1 MKLDNETIVHRY
13 GKALFELAEEMKIR
27 NKFHSEL
34 QEYKKVLQNEPQ
46 LKVFMSSNQISP
58 EAKLKIMEI
67 LKKDSSKLMTNLL
80 DMLYDYG
87 RITSLEGIIDE
98 FDRLNDEFEKTVRAS
113 VITAIELDEERKQ
126 KLASSFA
133 NVVGAKK
140 IIIDPIVDPG
150 IIGGV
155 ILTIIFCQD
164 YSVGTAIYFGFWHS
178 VSAFCNA
185 GFDILGGS
193 NFADYIFHPFFNLIL
208 LIEVICGG
216 LGFAV
221 LLDIYQKRK
230 WQKLSINS
238 KLVLVTTGFLILIGS
253 VFIFILE
260 YGNQNTLG
268 DLGLFDKVMV
278 STFMASMART
288 SGFSMLD
295 IGSLTEPSLLLIM
308 FLMFIGGSPASTG
321 GGIKTT
327 TIAVIFAAIWSL
339 IRGRE
344 DVVIFERT
352 VPPIVIF
359 RAMSIFFVSA
369 IVVFLM
375 SMFLCLTEDIALSK
389 ILFESVSMFATVGL
403 PTGTINEMDAS
414 SRIVIIFVMLM
425 GRIGIISFAMALVI
439 RKKKNKIRYPE
450 DKFIIG

>member
-1 MKLDNETIVHRY
+1 MMKYIRKLNPYQIVLCSY
-13 GKALFELAEEMKIR
+13 GIIILTGTMLLMLPITVVDIEPLSFVDALFMSASAVCVSGVSIFSLGDNFSVFGQIIIIILVQIGALGIMTITTILAVVMGKRI
-27 NKFHSEL
+27 
-34 QEYKKVLQNEPQ
+34 Q
-46 LKVFMSSNQISP
+46 L
-58 EAKLKIMEI
+58 
-67 LKKDSSKLMTNLL
+67 
-80 DMLYDYG
+80 
-87 RITSLEGIIDE
+87 R
-98 FDRLNDEFEKTVRAS
+98 DRLLIQESLQRWSVAGVVRLVISIVKMTVAFEF
-113 VITAIELDEERKQ
+113 
-126 KLASSFA
+126 
-133 NVVGAKK
+133 
-140 IIIDPIVDPG
+140 
-150 IIGGV
+150 IGGV

-208 LIEVICGG
+208 LIEVVCGG

-230 WQKLSINS
+230 WQKLRINS

-327 TIAVIFAAIWSL
+327 TIA
-339 IRGRE
+339 
-344 DVVIFERT
+344 VIFERT

>member
-1 MKLDNETIVHRY
+1 M
-13 GKALFELAEEMKIR
+13 
-27 NKFHSEL
+27 
-34 QEYKKVLQNEPQ
+34 
-46 LKVFMSSNQISP
+46 
-58 EAKLKIMEI
+58 
-67 LKKDSSKLMTNLL
+67 
-80 DMLYDYG
+80 
-87 RITSLEGIIDE
+87 
-98 FDRLNDEFEKTVRAS
+98 
-113 VITAIELDEERKQ
+113 
-126 KLASSFA
+126 
-133 NVVGAKK
+133 
-140 IIIDPIVDPG
+140 
-150 IIGGV
+150 
-155 ILTIIFCQD
+155 
-164 YSVGTAIYFGFWHS
+164 
-178 VSAFCNA
+178 
-185 GFDILGGS
+185 
-193 NFADYIFHPFFNLIL
+193 
-208 LIEVICGG
+208 IEVICGG

-414 SRIVIIFVMLM
+414 SRIVIIFVMLR

>member
-1 MKLDNETIVHRY
+1 MV
-13 GKALFELAEEMKIR
+13 
-27 NKFHSEL
+27 
-34 QEYKKVLQNEPQ
+34 
-46 LKVFMSSNQISP
+46 
-58 EAKLKIMEI
+58 
-67 LKKDSSKLMTNLL
+67 
-80 DMLYDYG
+80 
-87 RITSLEGIIDE
+87 
-98 FDRLNDEFEKTVRAS
+98 
-113 VITAIELDEERKQ
+113 
-126 KLASSFA
+126 
-133 NVVGAKK
+133 
-140 IIIDPIVDPG
+140 
-150 IIGGV
+150 
-155 ILTIIFCQD
+155 
-164 YSVGTAIYFGFWHS
+164 
-178 VSAFCNA
+178 
-185 GFDILGGS
+185 
-193 NFADYIFHPFFNLIL
+193 
-208 LIEVICGG
+208 
-216 LGFAV
+216 GFAV

-403 PTGTINEMDAS
+403 DPIHHRNYNFPLFQGLNRHVDVLRPFPRQLQCAGS
-414 SRIVIIFVMLM
+414 VLQSLDIILSILSQKVT
-425 GRIGIISFAMALVI
+425 R
-439 RKKKNKIRYPE
+439 R
-450 DKFIIG
+450 

>member
-1 MKLDNETIVHRY
+1 M
-13 GKALFELAEEMKIR
+13 
-27 NKFHSEL
+27 
-34 QEYKKVLQNEPQ
+34 
-46 LKVFMSSNQISP
+46 
-58 EAKLKIMEI
+58 
-67 LKKDSSKLMTNLL
+67 
-80 DMLYDYG
+80 
-87 RITSLEGIIDE
+87 
-98 FDRLNDEFEKTVRAS
+98 
-113 VITAIELDEERKQ
+113 
-126 KLASSFA
+126 
-133 NVVGAKK
+133 
-140 IIIDPIVDPG
+140 
-150 IIGGV
+150 
-155 ILTIIFCQD
+155 
-164 YSVGTAIYFGFWHS
+164 
-178 VSAFCNA
+178 
-185 GFDILGGS
+185 
-193 NFADYIFHPFFNLIL
+193 
-208 LIEVICGG
+208 IEVICGG

-327 TIAVIFAAIWSL
+327 TIAVIF
-339 IRGRE
+339 
-344 DVVIFERT
+344 ERT